1 MKKLGLNWLAS
12 WDMSTAAAKMAL
24 ARLEGEQERQP
35 EQPEQAAVTR
45 QAGRRGAGQVKVERC
60 AANHVRVR

>member
-1 MKKLGLNWLAS
+1 
-12 WDMSTAAAKMAL
+12 MAL